1 MASAIISE
9 GSPAVRLLQ
18 ASAALGSLARLAST
32 LSIPQPGEP
41 LPASSPA
48 LAGAPRPD
56 AAEGRAVPA
65 RPLRRSL
72 GAAVAEGACAEVFA
86 ACATGAVITGWAL
99 YLGAGTA
106 LIGFLGALPLVAQ
119 MASLPAAWFISG
131 RSRKWATVLAVCI
144 SRLTFLP
151 LIALPWVDLAPAAR
165 LRLFVAIVA
174 VSTVFG
180 VIGNSAWV
188 AWMGDLVPGRLRG
201 RYFGQRTVF
210 LSIAGTLASLAAAV
224 TLDRV
229 SPLGWTG
236 AALSALTAVACLA
249 GLASLGLLMRQHEPA
264 GPREEGAGGWAS
276 LRAALAD
283 RRVRPYLHYQL
294 AWNAAVGI
302 SASFFA
308 YHLLT
313 NLRTGFLLVAAHGV
327 VVAVVRIASARLWGR
342 AVDRIGA
349 RPVLIFCS
357 FGIAAVPAIW
367 LFPTPDRLWP
377 IAIEAVLSGFLWGGH
392 AIAALDL
399 TIGLAPRSGRPFY
412 LAAFATAGGLGFGA
426 ASVLAGQLAT
436 LAPAHFVMGGLE
448 WTGIH
453 ILFFLSALGRLAGGA
468 LAVRLQDPGA
478 RGGVP
483 ELMRSLSA
491 PLRTAVADSFVPD
504 LARMPVFARRQR

>member
-1 MASAIISE
+1 ME
-9 GSPAVRLLQ
+9 LLRP
-18 ASAALGSLARLAST
+18 SVVLGSLARLAST
-32 LSIPQPGEP
+32 LSITQPGEV
-41 LPASSPA
+41 LPAASPA
-48 LAGAPRPD
+48 LAGAPPPD
-56 AAEGRAVPA
+56 GAAARAVPA
-65 RPLRRSL
+65 KPLRRSL
-72 GAAVAEGACAEVFA
+72 AAAVAEGACAEVFA

-106 LIGFLGALPLVAQ
+106 LIGFLAALPLVAQ
-119 MASLPAAWFISG
+119 LASLPAAWFISG
-131 RSRKWATVLAVCI
+131 RSRKWATVVAVCV

-151 LIALPWVDLAPAAR
+151 LIALPWLGLAPAAK
-165 LRLFVAIVA
+165 LRVFVAIVA
-174 VSTVFG
+174 VSTIFG

-201 RYFGQRTVF
+201 RYFGQRTVV
-210 LSIAGTLASLAAAV
+210 LSMAGTLASLAAAL

-229 SPLGWTG
+229 GPLGWTG
-236 AALSALTAVACLA
+236 AALSVLTAVACLA
-249 GLASLGLLMRQHEPA
+249 GLASLGLLLRQHEPA
-264 GPREEGAGGWAS
+264 GAREADAAAGWMS

-308 YHLLT
+308 YHLLA
-313 NLRTGFLLVAAHGV
+313 NLHTGFLVVAAHGV

-349 RPVLIFCS
+349 RPVLIVCS

-367 LFPTPDRLWP
+367 LFPTPERLWP

-392 AIAALDL
+392 GIAALDL
-399 TIGLAPRSGRPFY
+399 TIGLAPRTGRPFY
-412 LAAFATAGGLGFGA
+412 LAAFATAGGLGFGV

-436 LAPAHFVMGGLE
+436 LAPAHFTLGGME
-448 WTGIH
+448 WTSIH
-453 ILFFLSALGRLAGGA
+453 ILFLLSSLGRLAGGG

-483 ELMRSLSA
+483 DLVRSLSA
-491 PLRTAVADSFVPD
+491 PLRAAVAESFVPE
-504 LARMPVFARRQR
+504 LARIPVFARRHR

>member
-1 MASAIISE
+1 MVQQLSTGGRRADSITTPRVGMRTPIRMGGSLPHPAPADPCQSADI
-9 GSPAVRLLQ
+9 GRRSPGLTRVSQLREPPSNQ
-18 ASAALGSLARLAST
+18 ATRDGPRRAITNAALKTLRASVLLASLARIASAF
-32 LSIPQPGEP
+32 SIPQAGES

-48 LAGAPRPD
+48 LTGAPGSDR
-56 AAEGRAVPA
+56 VPGQA
-65 RPLRRSL
+65 PTPTRPLRRSL
-72 GAAVAEGACAEVFA
+72 NAAVAEGAFAEIFA

-106 LIGFLGALPLVAQ
+106 LIGSLGALPLVAQ

-264 GPREEGAGGWAS
+264 GPREQGAAGWAS

-313 NLRTGFLLVAAHGV
+313 NLRTGFLLMAAHGV

-412 LAAFATAGGLGFGA
+412 LAAFATAGGIGFGL
-426 ASVLAGQLAT
+426 ASVLAGQL
-436 LAPAHFVMGGLE
+436 
-448 WTGIH
+448 
-453 ILFFLSALGRLAGGA
+453 
-468 LAVRLQDPGA
+468 
-478 RGGVP
+478 
-483 ELMRSLSA
+483 
-491 PLRTAVADSFVPD
+491 
-504 LARMPVFARRQR
+504 